1 MSEAVAAPVLD
12 GAEPGTAASA
22 TPPAPAPSRA
32 QGALA
37 AFRARRA
44 SVAGAAAGAPPPA
57 AEAAPTA
64 SPASAPAAPAIPAD
78 IADGAKRWAQHMKA
92 ESARI
97 AAAAE
102 GLGEDDRALLDGISD
117 VGLRAKVL
125 ERLKSSPS
133 EAPAKTRAAPRAA
146 GGPPS
151 ASSVDFAAAIRDPRA
166 MAEAKA
172 KDPKGFADFF
182 SSALKSAGRKS
193 TLDGAKSRN

>member
-1 MSEAVAAPVLD
+1 MSDAPAAPVVE
-12 GAEPGTAASA
+12 GAEPSSPASA
-22 TPPAPAPSRA
+22 TPAPAPSRA

-44 SVAGAAAGAPPPA
+44 SVAGAPAGAPAAA
-57 AEAAPTA
+57 AEASPAA
-64 SPASAPAAPAIPAD
+64 SPAPAPAAPAIPAD
-78 IADGAKRWAQHMKA
+78 IADGAKRWAQHLKA

-97 AAAAE
+97 ALAAE
-102 GLGEDDRALLDGISD
+102 GLGEDDRALLDGITD
-117 VGLRAKVL
+117 VALRAKVL
-125 ERLKSSPS
+125 DRLRSSQG

-151 ASSVDFAAAIRDPRA
+151 ASSVDFAASIRDPRA

-172 KDPKGFADFF
+172 KDPAGFAAFF

>member
-1 MSEAVAAPVLD
+1 MSEAVAAPVVD
-12 GAEPGTAASA
+12 GAEPGAAASA
-22 TPPAPAPSRA
+22 TPAPAASRA

-37 AFRARRA
+37 GFRARRA
-44 SVAGAAAGAPPPA
+44 SVAGAPAGAPA
-57 AEAAPTA
+57 ATAEAAPAA
-64 SPASAPAAPAIPAD
+64 SPAPAPAIPAD
-78 IADGAKRWAQHMKA
+78 IADGAKRWAQHLKA
-92 ESARI
+92 ESVRI

-125 ERLKSSPS
+125 DRLKSSQG

>member
-1 MSEAVAAPVLD
+1 MSDAPAAPVVD
-12 GAEPGTAASA
+12 GAEPGAAASA
-22 TPPAPAPSRA
+22 TPAPATSRA

-37 AFRARRA
+37 AFRTRRA
-44 SVAGAAAGAPPPA
+44 SVAGAPAGAPAAA
-57 AEAAPTA
+57 AEAAPAA
-64 SPASAPAAPAIPAD
+64 SLAPAPAIPAD

-97 AAAAE
+97 SAAAE

-117 VGLRAKVL
+117 VSLRAKVL

>member
-1 MSEAVAAPVLD
+1 MSDAPAAPVVD
-12 GAEPGTAASA
+12 GAEPGAAASA
-22 TPPAPAPSRA
+22 TPAPAPSRA

-44 SVAGAAAGAPPPA
+44 SVAGAPAGAPAAA
-57 AEAAPTA
+57 AEASPAA
-64 SPASAPAAPAIPAD
+64 SPAPAPAIPAD

-92 ESARI
+92 EAARI
-97 AAAAE
+97 SAAAE

-125 ERLKSSPS
+125 ERLKSSS
-133 EAPAKTRAAPRAA
+133 GEAPAKTRAAPRAA

>member
-1 MSEAVAAPVLD
+1 MSDAPAAPVVE
-12 GAEPGTAASA
+12 GAEPSSPASA
-22 TPPAPAPSRA
+22 TPAPAPSRA

-37 AFRARRA
+37 AFRAKRA
-44 SVAGAAAGAPPPA
+44 SVAGAPAGAPAAA
-57 AEAAPTA
+57 AEAAPSA
-64 SPASAPAAPAIPAD
+64 SPAAAPPAPAIPAD

-92 ESARI
+92 EAARI
-97 AAAAE
+97 ALAAE
-102 GLGEDDRALLDGISD
+102 GLGEDDRALLDGITD
-117 VGLRAKVL
+117 VALRAKVL
-125 ERLKSSPS
+125 DRLRSSQG

-193 TLDGAKSRN
+193 TLDGALSRN